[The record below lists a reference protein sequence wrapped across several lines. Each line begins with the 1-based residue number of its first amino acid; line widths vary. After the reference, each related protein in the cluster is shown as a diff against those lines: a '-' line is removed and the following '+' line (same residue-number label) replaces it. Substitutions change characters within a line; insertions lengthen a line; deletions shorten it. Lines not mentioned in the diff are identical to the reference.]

1 MAKVFLI
8 LLGFAEGIVI
18 GAALVAFLLVLKI
31 IPRLIRFGSSNH
43 YLRTYQAVVIS
54 GAVTATYLQ
63 FYNWSL
69 PQFYL
74 INGVLIIII
83 GFVFGIFV
91 GLIAAALTE
100 TLKVLPILSRR
111 LGLENK
117 IKFLLSFIILGKVVG
132 ALIYWFSAKSW
143 P

>member
-1 MAKVFLI
+1 MGKVFLM

-31 IPRLIRFGSSNH
+31 IPRLIRFGSSNQ
-43 YLRTYQAVVIS
+43 YLRIYQAVVIS
-54 GAVTATYLQ
+54 GAITASYVQ
-63 FYNWSL
+63 FYSWHL
-69 PQFYL
+69 PQFYFFNQL
-74 INGVLIIII
+74 LIIII

-111 LGLENK
+111 LGLENEIK
-117 IKFLLSFIILGKVVG
+117 ILLSFIILGKVAG
-132 ALIYWFSAKSW
+132 ALIYWFSFQLW